1 MILSGT
7 ITLDPASHA
16 ASTASVRLRLD
27 QLEERRRR
35 AEQSVHH
42 VLSTWHGEA
51 ADRFRGRWTA
61 WNDGALAVI
70 DQLTAAA
77 EALDQVRRGLADRDH
92 GSAESTA
99 RLSGRLG

>member
-16 ASTASVRLRLD
+16 ASTASIRLRLD
-27 QLEERRRR
+27 QLQERRRR

-51 ADRFRGRWTA
+51 ADLFRGGWTA
-61 WNDGALAVI
+61 WNDAALAVI
-70 DQLTAAA
+70 DQLTVAA
-77 EALDQVRRGLADRDH
+77 EALDQVRRELAGRDQ

-99 RLSGRLG
+99 RLTGRLG